1 MRISVS
7 PPATGTI
14 AIRLISAAQRQSGTP
29 TFFQVFRLLLRPIG
43 SPTRKYLKATR
54 PSPAGSRSSH
64 LRQRSLP
71 CCQSQTSILTILYS
85 ASQDGQLNG
94 IGSDLLI
101 VRKGTGLLRWYS
113 AKPSKT
119 RVTIGRKSP
128 WRRLLLPIRFPGV
141 SVEQSAT
148 TPLNLP
154 LCCRGCPLH
163 PSTS

>member
-43 SPTRKYLKATR
+43 RPTRKYLKATR
-54 PSPAGSRSSH
+54 PSPAGSRASH

-71 CCQSQTSILTILYS
+71 CCTSQTSILTILYS

-94 IGSDLLI
+94 IGSDWLI
-101 VRKGTGLLRWYS
+101 IRKGTGLLKIETYLEAVMRAARTCLDTLRRPTAS
-113 AKPSKT
+113 AAPS
-119 RVTIGRKSP
+119 
-128 WRRLLLPIRFPGV
+128 
-141 SVEQSAT
+141 
-148 TPLNLP
+148 LP
-154 LCCRGCPLH
+154 LYGGTARRSRYPV
-163 PSTS
+163 T